1 MSSRAPPPKNAIGL
15 HALGEVQDESQADS
29 SVRAGLRGVVWST
42 LAVPALCGQGALRL
56 RLTSGFLL
64 AVWAVSLLLLGIGAR
79 VPAAGRLTIRRLAKG
94 AGLGL
99 LAGLLAQV
107 VVLVLE
113 AYRDRKSVV

>member
-1 MSSRAPPPKNAIGL
+1 MSSRNPPQKNAIGL

-64 AVWAVSLLLLGIGAR
+64 AVCRQPFVAGNLRTGSRRGPPYDQAACQGGWLGAARGPSGPGRGACTGSL
-79 VPAAGRLTIRRLAKG
+79 
-94 AGLGL
+94 
-99 LAGLLAQV
+99 
-107 VVLVLE
+107 
-113 AYRDRKSVV
+113 